1 MTATLPMIFAMFL
14 LAQPGPVAA
23 APQQT
28 AEREQLAAIE
38 AASHQS
44 WHLGDTDALARLMAP
59 EFHFVVMNGAVET
72 RAEILGEGPD
82 SAGRTPSPL
91 QVRSLRAEP
100 DRVVIRGTTGAVIS
114 TLHLDATV
122 RGRPLPPQMRVLSV
136 FVREDGAWKLLA
148 RSITPLLRP
157 GVQQ

>member
-1 MTATLPMIFAMFL
+1 MTPILPMIFAIFL
-14 LAQPGPVAA
+14 LAQPAPVAVA
-23 APQQT
+23 SQQT
-28 AEREQLAAIE
+28 AEHEQLAAIE

-44 WHLGDTDALARLMAP
+44 WHLGDTDALAQLMAP
-59 EFHFVVMNGAVET
+59 EFHFVVMNGAIET
-72 RAEILGEGPD
+72 RAEILGEGPY

-91 QVRSLRAEP
+91 KVRDLHVEP

-114 TLHLDATV
+114 TLHIDATV
-122 RGRPLPPQMRVLSV
+122 RGRPLPSQMRILSV
-136 FVREDGAWKLLA
+136 FVREDDGWKLLA